1 MLSTDKVTKNAGKYF
16 KTAETYGFMT
26 EELMEFLGVEIVKAP
41 ASDQTSKYNAFEGGL
56 IDHLLKVAK
65 YAININNSLPENIQV
80 KKESLL
86 KVCLLHQIG
95 KAKLYIDNDSQWH
108 KDNLG
113 QMYKFNENLIAMKI
127 GERSV
132 YYATQHGISFTETEY
147 QAIMNFD
154 KDLTD
159 KLKKLSNDNNTTL
172 FMTLLSAFNILLSRY
187 SGQDDI
193 VIGSLIAN
201 RHHGDTE
208 DII

>member
-1 MLSTDKVTKNAGKYF
+1 MLSTDKITKNAGKYF
-16 KTAETYGFMT
+16 KTAETYGFMS

-65 YAININNSLPENIQV
+65 YAININTSLPENIQV
-80 KKESLL
+80 KKEALL

-159 KLKKLSNDNNTTL
+159 KQAMWFSEPMSIILRTANDLAMLDDKNTKT
-172 FMTLLSAFNILLSRY
+172 
-187 SGQDDI
+187 D
-193 VIGSLIAN
+193 
-201 RHHGDTE
+201 
-208 DII
+208 